1 VQINRRAKTQ
11 FNSFSALIMA
21 VLIFNIANQRH
32 PEIIGLRKGLKR
44 DTPEISAIM
53 DRALGKASQ
62 DPYQTGQELA
72 KELRNCLKIIKKN
85 K

>member
-1 VQINRRAKTQ
+1 MLRTKIQ
-11 FNSFSALIMA
+11 FNSFSVFIIAL
-21 VLIFNIANQRH
+21 LKFSIANQRH
-32 PEIIGLRKGLKR
+32 PEIIGTNKGLKR
-44 DTPEISAIM
+44 DTSEISAIM